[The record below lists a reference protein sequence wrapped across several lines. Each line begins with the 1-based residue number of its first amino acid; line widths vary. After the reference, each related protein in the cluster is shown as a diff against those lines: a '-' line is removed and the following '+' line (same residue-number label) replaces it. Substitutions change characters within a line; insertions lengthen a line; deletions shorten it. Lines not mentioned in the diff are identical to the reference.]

1 MKIASVEQRIYEEIE
16 FDDPDFK
23 SSKFRRFFDGV
34 WEELSYSS
42 DCSGHWANIAEP
54 EVFEDAYLEWN
65 KPRCSVCKTQENVQY
80 VGGYQPYRC
89 GDPDCIPF

>member
-1 MKIASVEQRIYEEIE
+1 MKIASVEQRIYEEIK

-42 DCSGHWANIAEP
+42 DCVGHWAIIAES
-54 EVFEDAYLEWN
+54 ELFEEAYLEFY
-65 KPRCSVCKTQENVQY
+65 KPRCSVCKTQENVKW
-80 VGGYQPYRC
+80 VGGYQPYLC